1 MSTQLKASITNTA
14 TYISFLVCSLTI
26 VPLSKSQA
34 EVSLSEAVNQ
44 QLSPYSAGNSSG
56 FLCGQ
61 LLGADD
67 ANEVLTGGL
76 YLLCT
81 YPRPIPQAS
90 TASTQG
96 PNTGNI
102 HNKTSNVRL
111 TSQALHSSQQLTNRW
126 SIFSSFEHT
135 SSKQAVSK
143 LLDAYTANQ
152 QRFNIGFNYL
162 LSDSTNM
169 GFLVNR
175 RTDEGD
181 YDTGGDFADDSIGA
195 IGFVE
200 LGLGDDGF
208 LQLSAGREAVN
219 TERNRLAEFSISGE
233 GPAPS
238 IKGQPKSDFSY
249 SQTQL
254 SAQLGSS
261 WILGATQLTPSLAI
275 NWQLNNF
282 GTHTEAGDSGL
293 EITTYDD
300 TQKFLQGI
308 AGVRASWVAN
318 FNWGI
323 FAPQLEAN
331 FIREFEN
338 KGREIEVSFTG
349 DTRSKRFS
357 YNTPAGDSSYLAL
370 SAGGVFI
377 LKNGWQLFT
386 NLESYSAYD
395 DYNQTGASVGIRAE
409 L

>member
-1 MSTQLKASITNTA
+1 MPKSLKIYTFAFVILASTEVHSEI
-14 TYISFLVCSLTI
+14 SLTDAI
-26 VPLSKSQA
+26 
-34 EVSLSEAVNQ
+34 NQ

-61 LLGADD
+61 LLGTDN

-81 YPRPIPQAS
+81 YSGGIPQAS

-96 PNTGNI
+96 PNTSNI
-102 HNKTSNVRL
+102 NNQTSNVRL
-111 TSQALHSSQQLTNRW
+111 TSQAAHTSQQLTNRW
-126 SIFSSFEHT
+126 SILSSFEHT
-135 SSKQAVSK
+135 SYKQAVSK

-175 RTDEGD
+175 RINEGD
-181 YDTGGDFADDSIGA
+181 YDIGGDFADDSIGA
-195 IGFVE
+195 VGFIE
-200 LGLGDDGF
+200 LGLGNEGF
-208 LQLSAGREAVN
+208 LQLSAGRDAVN
-219 TERNRLAEFSISGE
+219 TERNRSAEFIISSGKDLIT
-233 GPAPS
+233 S
-238 IKGQPKSDFSY
+238 TKSQPKSDFSY

>member
-1 MSTQLKASITNTA
+1 MNTQLNTCITSTA
-14 TYISFLVCSLTI
+14 TYISLLLCSLTI
-26 VPLSKSQA
+26 VLSSKSQA
-34 EVSLSEAVNQ
+34 DVSLSEAVNQ

-61 LLGADD
+61 LLGTDD
-67 ANEVLTGGL
+67 ADEVLTGGL

-81 YPRPIPQAS
+81 YSEAIPQAS

-96 PNTGNI
+96 PNTANI
-102 HNKTSNVRL
+102 NNQTSNVRL
-111 TSQALHSSQQLTNRW
+111 TSQAVHSSQQLTNRW
-126 SIFSSFEHT
+126 SVFSSFEHT
-135 SSKQAVSK
+135 SSKQAVSS

-162 LSDSTNM
+162 LSGSTNI

-175 RTDEGD
+175 RTNEGD

-195 IGFVE
+195 IGFIE
-200 LGLGDDGF
+200 LGLGDEGF

-233 GPAPS
+233 GPTPS
-238 IKGQPKSDFSY
+238 TKGQPKSDFSY
-249 SQTQL
+249 TQTQL

-261 WILGATQLTPSLAI
+261 WMLGATKLTPSLAV
-275 NWQLNNF
+275 NWRLNDL
-282 GTHTEAGDSGL
+282 GTHSEAGDSGL
-293 EITTYDD
+293 EITTYND
-300 TQKFLQGI
+300 TQKFLQGL

-318 FNWGI
+318 FSWGV

-338 KGREIEVSFTG
+338 KGREVEVSFTG
-349 DTRSKRFS
+349 DTRAKRFT
-357 YNTPAGDSSYLAL
+357 YNTPQGDSSYWGI

-377 LKNGWQLFT
+377 LTNGWQLFAD
-386 NLESYSAYD
+386 LESYSGYED
-395 DYNQTGASVGIRAE
+395 FKQSIVSLGIRAE

>member
-1 MSTQLKASITNTA
+1 M
-14 TYISFLVCSLTI
+14 
-26 VPLSKSQA
+26 PPSKSQA
-34 EVSLSEAVNQ
+34 DVSLSEAVNQ

-61 LLGADD
+61 LLGVDD

-76 YLLCT
+76 YLFCT
-81 YPRPIPQAS
+81 YSGGIPQAS

-102 HNKTSNVRL
+102 NNKTSNVRL
-111 TSQALHSSQQLTNRW
+111 TSQAGHTSQQLTNRW
-126 SIFSSFEHT
+126 SVFSSFEHT

-143 LLDAYTANQ
+143 LLDAYKANQ
-152 QRFNIGFNYL
+152 QSFNIGLNYM
-162 LSDSTNM
+162 LSDSANM
-169 GFLVNR
+169 GFLLNQR
-175 RTDEGD
+175 ANEGD
-181 YDTGGDFADDSIGA
+181 YDAGGDFADDSIGT
-195 IGFVE
+195 IGFIE

-208 LQLSAGREAVN
+208 LQLSAGREVVN

-254 SAQLGSS
+254 AVQLGSS

-282 GTHTEAGDSGL
+282 GTHTESGDSGL

-300 TQKFLQGI
+300 AQKFLQGI

-318 FNWGI
+318 FNWGV

-338 KGREIEVSFTG
+338 KAREVEVSFTG
-349 DTRSKRFS
+349 DKRAKRFF
-357 YNTPAGDSSYLAL
+357 YNTPAGDNNYLTL

-377 LKNGWQLFT
+377 LKNGWQVFADI
-386 NLESYSAYD
+386 ESYSGYANF
-395 DYNQTGASVGIRAE
+395 NQTAASLGVRAE
-409 L
+409 F

>member
-1 MSTQLKASITNTA
+1 MPKSLKIYTFAFVILASTEVHSEI
-14 TYISFLVCSLTI
+14 SLTDAI
-26 VPLSKSQA
+26 
-34 EVSLSEAVNQ
+34 NQ

-61 LLGADD
+61 LLGTDN

-81 YPRPIPQAS
+81 YSGGIPQAS

-102 HNKTSNVRL
+102 NNQTSNVRL

-126 SIFSSFEHT
+126 SVFSSFEHT

-175 RTDEGD
+175 RTNEGD
-181 YDTGGDFADDSIGA
+181 YDTGGDFADDSIGT
-195 IGFVE
+195 IGFIE

-219 TERNRLAEFSISGE
+219 TERNRFAEFSISGV
-233 GPAPS
+233 GPTPS
-238 IKGQPKSDFSY
+238 TKGQPKSDFGY
-249 SQTQL
+249 AQTQL

-300 TQKFLQGI
+300 AQKFLQGI

-318 FNWGI
+318 FNWGV
-323 FAPQLEAN
+323 FAPKLEAN

-338 KGREIEVSFTG
+338 KAREVEVSFTG
-349 DTRSKRFS
+349 DKRAKRFF
-357 YNTPAGDSSYLAL
+357 YNTPAGDNNYLTL

-377 LKNGWQLFT
+377 LKNGWQVFT
-386 NLESYSAYD
+386 DIESYSGYANF
-395 DYNQTGASVGIRAE
+395 NQTAASLGVRAE
-409 L
+409 F

>member
-1 MSTQLKASITNTA
+1 MLASIEVHSD
-14 TYISFLVCSLTI
+14 ISLPDAI
-26 VPLSKSQA
+26 
-34 EVSLSEAVNQ
+34 NQ
-44 QLSPYSAGNSSG
+44 QLSPFSPNNFDGS
-56 FLCGQ
+56 LCGA
-61 LLGADD
+61 LLGADK
-67 ANEVLTGGL
+67 ANDVLTGGL
-76 YLLCT
+76 NLLCT
-81 YPRPIPQAS
+81 EQIAIPQGS

-102 HNKTSNVRL
+102 NNKTSSVRL
-111 TSQALHSSQQLTNRW
+111 TSQAAHSSQQLTNRW

-135 SSKQAVSK
+135 SSKQAVST
-143 LLDAYTANQ
+143 LLDSYTANQ

-169 GFLVNR
+169 GFLINR
-175 RTDEGD
+175 RTNEGD
-181 YDTGGDFADDSIGA
+181 YDIGGDFADDSIGA
-195 IGFVE
+195 VGFIE
-200 LGLGDDGF
+200 LGLGNEGF
-208 LQLSAGREAVN
+208 LQLSAGRDAVN
-219 TERNRLAEFSISGE
+219 TERNRSAEFIISSGKDLIT
-233 GPAPS
+233 S
-238 IKGQPKSDFSY
+238 TKSQPKSDFSY